1 LQNTYKR
8 IQICLPIVEKGA
20 AMAKAKQQ
28 LSQKQQYQRLMQ
40 AKAQAK
46 RAGQP
51 TPKLDAKIEKLKTL
65 MGSTIQR
72 KSAAKPSPSK
82 HTVYKGVNP
91 FPVQG
96 GGCTPK

>member
-1 LQNTYKR
+1 
-8 IQICLPIVEKGA
+8 
-20 AMAKAKQQ
+20 MAEAQQQ

-46 RAGQP
+46 RAGQA

-65 MGSTIQR
+65 MGSTIQ
-72 KSAAKPSPSK
+72 KKAPNKPSPGK
-82 HTVYKGVNP
+82 CTVYKGVNP

-96 GGCTPK
+96 GACTPK

>member
-1 LQNTYKR
+1 
-8 IQICLPIVEKGA
+8 
-20 AMAKAKQQ
+20 MAKAKQQ

-65 MGSTIQR
+65 MGSTHHISNLIHVSIR
-72 KSAAKPSPSK
+72 W
-82 HTVYKGVNP
+82 N
-91 FPVQG
+91 
-96 GGCTPK
+96 